1 MYMKVIESQ
10 KLLRWPE
17 GLSFGSDGI
26 YVTGTQC
33 ITQLTCFTNTKVQ
46 ILTPEVLQHLLCTNT
61 DV

>member
-10 KLLRWPE
+10 KLLRWPD

-33 ITQLTCFTNTKVQ
+33 ACFISTKVQ
-46 ILTPEVLQHLLCTNT
+46 ILTPEALQHLLCT
-61 DV
+61 